1 MSVLSQVLLSFSLV
15 FVAEMGDKT
24 QLATLGMTARYGP
37 STVFAGVAIGAAL
50 VNLVSA
56 TLGAAVASAVPLS
69 SLRLLAGAFFICLG
83 LWSIWKSASGRKEG
97 DNDSRLLQR
106 HGAAVLSYPAHPAPG
121 ESGPGTSRLNAVG
134 LIAAGFFLAEV
145 GDKTMLTTAAI
156 AIRFGGAVAWIGST
170 LALMAA
176 SFLAI
181 AAGGVLKR
189 YLAPKHIRL
198 ASALAFLG
206 FGAAALLETTFY

>member
-24 QLATLGMTARYGP
+24 QLATLGMAARYGP
-37 STVFAGVAIGAAL
+37 PTVFAGVAVGAAL

-56 TLGAAVASAVPLS
+56 TLGVAVASAVPLF
-69 SLRLLAGAFFICLG
+69 SLRLLAGVFFICLG
-83 LWSIWKSASGRKEG
+83 LWSIWRYASGQDEG
-97 DNDSRLLQR
+97 DDHPRLPQR
-106 HGAAVLSYPAHPAPG
+106 HGAAALSFPAPG
-121 ESGPGTSRLNAVG
+121 ESRHGTSRLNAVG
-134 LIAAGFFLAEV
+134 LIATGFFLAEV

-176 SFLAI
+176 NFLAI
-181 AAGGVLKR
+181 AAGSVLKR

-198 ASALAFLG
+198 AGALAFLG
-206 FGAAALLETTFY
+206 FGAAVLLETAL

>member
-24 QLATLGMTARYGP
+24 QLATLGMAARYGP
-37 STVFAGVAIGAAL
+37 PTVFAGVAVGAAL

-69 SLRLLAGAFFICLG
+69 SLRLLAGAFFILLG
-83 LWSIWKSASGRKEG
+83 LWSLWKSASGREEG
-97 DNDSRLLQR
+97 AKDSHCLQR
-106 HGAAVLSYPAHPAPG
+106 HGAAILSCPPPG
-121 ESGPGTSRLNAVG
+121 EPGPGTSGLNAVG

-170 LALMAA
+170 LALMVA

-206 FGAAALLETTFY
+206 FGAAVLLETTFY